1 MLLISCVTTYL
12 IVVISMS
19 TRMVMG
25 TPRNQKPSALVDIFR
40 VDRIIIGHIL
50 KIVGIDMKVQ
60 LYYSL
65 ISYIIDCFLFLLI
78 HIYVHTRGLI

>member
-50 KIVGIDMKVQ
+50 EIVGIDMRVQ
-60 LYYSL
+60 
-65 ISYIIDCFLFLLI
+65 II
-78 HIYVHTRGLI
+78 H